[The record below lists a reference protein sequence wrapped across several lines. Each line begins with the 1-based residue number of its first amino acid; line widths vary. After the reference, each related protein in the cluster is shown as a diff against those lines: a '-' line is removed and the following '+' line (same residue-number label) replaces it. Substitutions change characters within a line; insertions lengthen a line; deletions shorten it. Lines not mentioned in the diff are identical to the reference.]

1 MITIGAVRAL
11 RQLGRERSIALLGF
25 DDFELADLLQP
36 AVTVVAQDPA
46 AIGKLSA
53 ELLLRRIVAPGELP
67 ELHVI
72 PTRLIV
78 RQSADILAAARPTAW
93 PTSRTGPG

>member
-11 RQLGRERSIALLGF
+11 RQLGLERSIALLGF

-46 AIGKLSA
+46 AMGKLSA
-53 ELLLRRIVAPGELP
+53 ELLLRRIAAADELP
-67 ELHVI
+67 KLHVI
-72 PTRLIV
+72 PTHLIV
-78 RQSADILAAARPTAW
+78 RQSADIPPAARPT
-93 PTSRTGPG
+93 SRTEHR